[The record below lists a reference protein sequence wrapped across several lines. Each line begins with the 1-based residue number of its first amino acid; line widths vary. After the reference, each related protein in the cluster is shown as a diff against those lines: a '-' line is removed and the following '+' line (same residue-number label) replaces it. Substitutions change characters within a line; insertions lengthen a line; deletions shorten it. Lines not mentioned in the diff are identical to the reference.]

1 MELGIPK
8 TPQAMLLNKQ
18 LMYETEKFVIKPI
31 TPLAR
36 RILVSHWTAALED
49 TLSHSEPTGTEL

>member
-1 MELGIPK
+1 
-8 TPQAMLLNKQ
+8 MLLNKQ